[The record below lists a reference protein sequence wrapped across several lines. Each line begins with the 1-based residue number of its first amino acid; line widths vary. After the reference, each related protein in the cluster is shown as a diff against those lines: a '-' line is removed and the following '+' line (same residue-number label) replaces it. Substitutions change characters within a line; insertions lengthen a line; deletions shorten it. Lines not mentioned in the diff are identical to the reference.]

1 AAWFAW
7 SAVTQWQADQR
18 LAGRERARD
27 RRVKDTAAAVA
38 EQARALGRQLQR
50 EEVAAALQSGD
61 AGAASAAL
69 AEGWKQA
76 EAAQVL
82 RGDLAAAHADA
93 ANFGYARL
101 ALLQRALTT
110 GSATAAV
117 VRDGKKVALG
127 VAAPVQLGD
136 VQAVAYVR
144 MPLTLLT
151 VPLEA
156 APVPDGSYLALRQGN
171 YNVAQRGEAGLASSA
186 DVLSRPIGDEG
197 LRAAAA
203 VPYAASGPFGL
214 GAIPCLAG
222 AAVLGLGVLVLLLV
236 GIGRLPSLGRAR
248 PRRAEAGDDAP
259 TFSQTLEM
267 EAQNAPQPVRTTATT
282 SAPPP
287 EDLVLDPGI
296 FRAYDIRG
304 VVGPQLDPKVASYI
318 GQAIGTVM
326 AEEGLV
332 DIVVGRDGRLSG
344 PELVEGLVEGLRKS
358 GRNVIDIGMAPTP
371 VVYFA
376 AYHLRAGSGVAVTG
390 SHNPPDYN
398 GFKIVVGGRTLS

>member
-117 VRDGKKVALG
+117 VRDGNQ
-127 VAAPVQLGD
+127 AAPG
-136 VQAVAYVR
+136 A
-144 MPLTLLT
+144 
-151 VPLEA
+151 A

-171 YNVAQRGEAGLASSA
+171 YNVAQRGDAGLASSA

-236 GIGRLPSLGRAR
+236 GIG
-248 PRRAEAGDDAP
+248 
-259 TFSQTLEM
+259 
-267 EAQNAPQPVRTTATT
+267 
-282 SAPPP
+282 
-287 EDLVLDPGI
+287 
-296 FRAYDIRG
+296 
-304 VVGPQLDPKVASYI
+304 
-318 GQAIGTVM
+318 
-326 AEEGLV
+326 
-332 DIVVGRDGRLSG
+332 
-344 PELVEGLVEGLRKS
+344 
-358 GRNVIDIGMAPTP
+358 
-371 VVYFA
+371 
-376 AYHLRAGSGVAVTG
+376 
-390 SHNPPDYN
+390 
-398 GFKIVVGGRTLS
+398 